1 MPKKT
6 FFDDENDSEDE
17 ENGMVALPD
26 SDIDE
31 MGNQLISINSNYESK
46 EYR

>member
-1 MPKKT
+1 MEKET

-17 ENGMVALPD
+17 EKGMVALPD

-31 MGNQLISINSNYESK
+31 MENQLISINSDYESE